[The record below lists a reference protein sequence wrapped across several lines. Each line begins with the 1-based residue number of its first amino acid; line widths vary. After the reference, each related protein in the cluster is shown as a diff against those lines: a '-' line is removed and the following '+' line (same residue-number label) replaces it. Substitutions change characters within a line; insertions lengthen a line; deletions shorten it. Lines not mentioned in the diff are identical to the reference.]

1 MTSSY
6 FDQWLDEYNDYIRL
20 YEMFGDK
27 EYLDEA
33 IEIRNSLQ
41 VIVARAEKHKLIVSK
56 VMSSQKHAY
65 GKAYL

>member
-41 VIVARAEKHKLIVSK
+41 VIVARAETHKLIVSK

>member
-20 YEMFGDK
+20 YEIFGDK

-41 VIVARAEKHKLIVSK
+41 VIVARAENIN
-56 VMSSQKHAY
+56 
-65 GKAYL
+65 